1 MNRWIDT
8 AAVLLFAGATGFVAL
23 HARGWFHSDER
34 ATPAPVAQETYV
46 ERVAVALPHLER
58 HVASGSMQARGATC
72 DAAPALADIATLESE
87 IGAGGDPAIAV
98 PLADGIAALRE
109 CVACTPEAHGCAA
122 AARAFTE
129 IEERLELPR
138 GVSGI

>member
-23 HARGWFHSDER
+23 HARGWFHTDER
-34 ATPAPVAQETYV
+34 ATPAPVAQGTYV

-58 HVASGSMQARGATC
+58 HVASGSTQE
-72 DAAPALADIATLESE
+72 L
-87 IGAGGDPAIAV
+87 GGRAVAV